1 MALENIKKV
10 YNGGTVA
17 TTLASSINDVATS
30 IVLTAGATYPTGSD
44 GPFVIAIDRGLS
56 TEEKILC
63 SARTVNTLTV
73 QQRGYDGSTAQAHTS
88 PAAIILVADAHA
100 IQQANWIVNGYS
112 EAGTKGTTGHP
123 LVGTSGLPAWQQLG
137 TAGIADSAV
146 TAAKIADAAVTAA
159 KLEANFSQERIG
171 GKWQSIGISCPV
183 GTTYL
188 TFSVENGDTDNFL
201 TGSGTSITIPAGLAG
216 VYAISATIFGPPGW
230 GANGQYAP
238 FLVCTGPTEFDT
250 YEFIQLAA
258 PGSNSATGM
267 MGATV
272 VALAAGDIVRMGV
285 VSTGGTSI
293 DVSGMLRLYRV
304 SR

>member
-146 TAAKIADAAVTAA
+146 TAAKIADATITAA
-159 KLEANFSQERIG
+159 KMAADFTVERVGGVWTAGETVPNGGAYISWDVEAA
-171 GKWQSIGISCPV
+171 
-183 GTTYL
+183 
-188 TFSVENGDTDNFL
+188 DTDGFGVA
-201 TGSGTSITIPAGLAG
+201 GSDTITIPAGFGG
-216 VYAISATIFGPPGW
+216 VYAIHAIVYGLDGGYQF
-230 GANGQYAP
+230 
-238 FLVCTGPTEFDT
+238 
-250 YEFIQLAA
+250 
-258 PGSNSATGM
+258 SNSQVGMSIEVGGFTILTPLTTGTTSQLSIIRPIS
-267 MGATV
+267 A
-272 VALAAGDIVRMGV
+272 
-285 VSTGGTSI
+285 GGTIKVLITNTTGSSRT
-293 DVSGMLRLYRV
+293 VSAQLYVYRLTA
-304 SR
+304 